1 MRNGQKP
8 EPDQALARIDDSAV
22 MPAVE
27 VPKLAS
33 VKAEAEDDEST
44 MQLGFD
50 SLEEPAEVLIRVSME
65 SLAGTSDL
73 LGDEEEEVEVEP
85 EPEAAVAP
93 EAAVVPEEPTVE
105 PEGRAELDAA
115 EAFEPAADAAV
126 EPEAAVEPDAAVEP
140 EGRAELDSAEAFEPA
155 RDAAVIEP
163 VEDAEAAELDVAGV
177 VRSAP
182 PDSLDEETAT
192 ESIER
197 LIEEAESAMTDE
209 SAMAELED
217 GAVDEGTLEAGAQP
231 ELYEPV
237 DALPVDDPSL
247 AIRLARIHLKTG
259 SYSMARAE
267 FEALAARKQLDTA
280 AHLDLAEARWRTGD
294 LHGAGQAAAAYL
306 DDGGDEALG
315 FVIAAEAAGL
325 ANRHAEAR
333 RHTELALEREL
344 FELDPVF
351 AGIPRRAMW
360 VSPVWSAAAAAVI
373 HPEPVALPQ
382 PAASS
387 GPAEVRAA
395 QDALP
400 ASMAEAPLE
409 PEVAAPE
416 AEPTAGE
423 AEPTAGEA
431 EPTAGE
437 AEVMAPDAGHVPET
451 PGAEPALPPAP
462 AKEVE
467 PPAAVAT
474 AGPNAVEA
482 NAEVT
487 SGRSFLEAGDP
498 MMAAL
503 HFGVA
508 IRLAP
513 ESARAVLDAIGER
526 QDLPLQLV
534 RGDTLRILGL
544 KTDADRAY
552 LSVASALGAPKA
564 MPPTMPTT
572 PTAPEPPI
580 APDQPAAAM
589 PEPAPPPPEPAQE
602 PVQEPMLD
610 DDSSIRWD
618 G

>member
-8 EPDQALARIDDSAV
+8 EADQALERVDDSAV
-22 MPAVE
+22 VPVVE

-50 SLEEPAEVLIRVSME
+50 SLEEPAEVLIRVSTE

-73 LGDEEEEVEVEP
+73 VGDEEEEVE
-85 EPEAAVAP
+85 PEAAD
-93 EAAVVPEEPTVE
+93 E
-105 PEGRAELDAA
+105 PE
-115 EAFEPAADAAV
+115 AAV
-126 EPEAAVEPDAAVEP
+126 EPEAADEPEAAVEP
-140 EGRAELDSAEAFEPA
+140 EGRAERVDVADAFEPA
-155 RDAAVIEP
+155 GDAAVFEP
-163 VEDAEAAELDVAGV
+163 VEDAGAAELGVAGM

-182 PDSLDEETAT
+182 PGFLEEERVT
-192 ESIER
+192 ESIDR
-197 LIEEAESAMTDE
+197 LIEEAESATADE
-209 SAMAELED
+209 SAADELED
-217 GAVDEGTLEAGAQP
+217 GALDEGALEADSQP
-231 ELYEPV
+231 EPYEPV

-306 DDGGDEALG
+306 DDGGNEALG

-333 RHTELALEREL
+333 RHTVLALEREL

-360 VSPVWSAAAAAVI
+360 VSPVWSAAAAAAI
-373 HPEPVALPQ
+373 HPEPMALPE

-387 GPAEVRAA
+387 GPAEVGAA
-395 QDALP
+395 QDGLP
-400 ASMAEAPLE
+400 ASMAEAPLA

-416 AEPTAGE
+416 AEVTAPE
-423 AEPTAGEA
+423 AEV
-431 EPTAGE
+431 TAGE
-437 AEVMAPDAGHVPET
+437 AEVTAPEAEVTAPDAGDAPET

-462 AKEVE
+462 AEEVR
-467 PPAAVAT
+467 PTAALTT
-474 AGPNAVEA
+474 AGPNAIEA
-482 NAEVT
+482 SAEVT

-513 ESARAVLDAIGER
+513 QSARAVLDAIGER
-526 QDLPLQLV
+526 QDLSLQLV

-544 KTDADRAY
+544 KTDADLAY
-552 LSVASALGAPKA
+552 LSVASALGSPKA
-564 MPPTMPTT
+564 VTPPT

-589 PEPAPPPPEPAQE
+589 PEPAPPEPEPVAE
-602 PVQEPMLD
+602 PVPD